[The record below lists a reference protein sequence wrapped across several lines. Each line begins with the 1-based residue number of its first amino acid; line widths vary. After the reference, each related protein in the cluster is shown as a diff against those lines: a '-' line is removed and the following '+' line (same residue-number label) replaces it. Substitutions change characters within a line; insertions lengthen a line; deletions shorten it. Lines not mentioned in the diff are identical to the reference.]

1 MLLGQ
6 FSFVGI
12 GTYVVFSWDVIEP
25 MAYFLNL
32 AGSIALST
40 LYFRLYNDYSNVG
53 FLRNQKEKEL
63 QKLYVKY
70 GFPIREMEELERG
83 IQLLEKKIKSNI
95 LVNL

>member
-1 MLLGQ
+1 
-6 FSFVGI
+6 
-12 GTYVVFSWDVIEP
+12 

-32 AGSIALST
+32 AGSIALSG

-70 GFPIREMEELERG
+70 GFPIAEMQDLEKS
-83 IQLLEKKIKSNI
+83 IEILEKKIKSNI